1 MDTNFKN
8 KLLKIQSPQGT
19 MAIDLSD
26 VIKELLLISLSLKW
40 YF

>member
-8 KLLKIQSPQGT
+8 KLLKIQSHQGT
-19 MAIDLSD
+19 LAIDLSD